1 MFQAQ
6 TGVVKPNAF
15 GSPAERMAYFQQAAQ
30 QEKPPEPAKPAKPA
44 QPAPK
49 PAPAPA
55 PAQQQN
61 KENDNQHKPIEKI
74 PRRR

>member
-1 MFQAQ
+1 
-6 TGVVKPNAF
+6 
-15 GSPAERMAYFQQAAQ
+15 MAYFQQASQ

-49 PAPAPA
+49 TAPAPA
-55 PAQQQN
+55 SAPAQQN
-61 KENDNQHKPIEKI
+61 KENDNQNKPIEKI